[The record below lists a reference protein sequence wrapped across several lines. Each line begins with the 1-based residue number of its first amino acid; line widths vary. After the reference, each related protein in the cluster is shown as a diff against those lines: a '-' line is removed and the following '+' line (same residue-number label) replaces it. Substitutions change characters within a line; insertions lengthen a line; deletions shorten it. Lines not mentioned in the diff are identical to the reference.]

1 MKNYF
6 ILLNVLLFLH
16 CLKDLKNPYSLDQP
30 LGMLY
35 YLFLNLSDF
44 NNQNPSNS
52 SSSTTNIGLTGTLDP
67 SFGTN
72 GSKVI
77 DFNTDYARGLLI
89 DNNKIILVGD
99 NGNDFAIVKL
109 LSNGS
114 LDTSF
119 GSGGKITHDLPIG
132 VSSYNDYGID
142 VVKANDGNYLI
153 SGTNDNS
160 LARNVLVVKINS
172 ITGNLDTTFGIG
184 SSGYNSQQTI
194 SNTERHNSIKLL
206 SNNKII
212 VGETRSTF
220 GDKDFYL
227 LRYKDDGSNLDAD
240 GDAYCGYDYLSQNN
254 VLTKILLDS
263 SEKIIAGGYVTQTT
277 PTNTDIALIKVGNN
291 FNNTVDCLLSTT
303 FGTSGWATYG
313 NSSNNEELIDMII
326 DSSDNI
332 YVLGHRNLTDILILK
347 FNSSGN
353 LVSSFGTSGVLSF
366 AMSSLFSTGMPTS
379 FILHPNGK
387 FYLAGDNGSNN
398 ARIVAINQDGSL
410 DSNFGS
416 NGILD
421 FLPNGCSTSSIAS
434 INKIDIQSNGKLI
447 VMGNCKGS
455 ESGNPDFFVS
465 RVY

>member
-6 ILLNVLLFLH
+6 IILNILLFLY

-35 YLFLNLSDF
+35 YLFLN
-44 NNQNPSNS
+44 S

-72 GSKVI
+72 GSTVI

-132 VSSYNDYGID
+132 VPSSSYNDYAID

-153 SGTNDNS
+153 SGTNDNII
-160 LARNVLVVKINS
+160 ARNVLVVKINS
-172 ITGNLDTTFGIG
+172 STGNLDTTFGG
-184 SSGYNSQQTI
+184 SGYNSQQTI
-194 SNTERHNSIKLL
+194 ANTERHNSIKVL
-206 SNNKII
+206 SDNKII

-227 LRYKDDGSNLDAD
+227 LRYKSNGSGLDAS
-240 GDAYCGYDYLSQNN
+240 GNAYCGYDFSGSSQDD
-254 VLTKILLDS
+254 VLIKILLDS
-263 SEKIIAGGYVTQTT
+263 SENIIAGGYVTQTT
-277 PTNTDIALIKVGNN
+277 TPSNKDIALIKVGKN
-291 FNNTVDCLLSTT
+291 FDTGDCLLNT

-313 NSSNNEELIDMII
+313 NPSNEEMIDMII

-332 YVLGHRNLTDILILK
+332 YVLGRRDLTDILILK

-353 LVSSFGTSGVLSF
+353 LVSSFGTDGVLSF
-366 AMSSLFSTGMPTS
+366 AMSSLFATGMPTS

-421 FLPNGCSTSSIAS
+421 FLPNGCSSSAS

-447 VMGNCKGS
+447 VMGNCTGS
-455 ESGNPDFFVS
+455 ASGNPDFFVS

>member
-6 ILLNVLLFLH
+6 IILNILLFLY

-30 LGMLY
+30 LGMFY
-35 YLFLNLSDF
+35 FLFLNSSDF

-52 SSSTTNIGLTGTLDP
+52 AGSTTNIGLTGTLDP

-72 GSKVI
+72 GSTVI
-77 DFNTDYARGLLI
+77 NFAPNDKARGLLI

-119 GSGGKITHDLPIG
+119 GSGGKKTHDLPIG
-132 VSSYNDYGID
+132 VPSSSYNDYGID

-153 SGTNDNS
+153 SGTNSNS
-160 LARNVLVVKINS
+160 PRNVLVVKINS
-172 ITGNLDTTFGIG
+172 STGNLLLSFGSSG
-184 SSGYNSQQTI
+184 SGYNSQETI
-194 SNTERHNSIKLL
+194 SNTEIHNSIKVL

-212 VGETRSTF
+212 VGETRSL
-220 GDKDFYL
+220 GNKDFYL
-227 LRYKDDGSNLDAD
+227 LRYSQDGSGLDA
-240 GDAYCGYDYLSQNN
+240 GGNAYCGYDYSSQNN
-254 VLTKILLDS
+254 VLIKILLDS
-263 SEKIIAGGYVTQTT
+263 SENIIAGGFVTQTT

-291 FNNTVDCLLSTT
+291 FNTSNCLLSPT
-303 FGTSGWATYG
+303 FGTSGWAIYG
-313 NSSNNEELIDMII
+313 NSSNDEEMIDMII
-326 DSSDNI
+326 DSSNNI
-332 YVLGHRNLTDILILK
+332 YVLGHRDLTEILILK

-353 LVSSFGTSGVLSF
+353 LVSSFGTGGVLSF
-366 AMSSLFSTGMPTS
+366 AMSSLFATGMPTS

-421 FLPNGCSTSSIAS
+421 FLPNGCSSSAS

-455 ESGNPDFFVS
+455 ASGNPDFFVS

>member
-6 ILLNVLLFLH
+6 IILNILLFLY

-35 YLFLNLSDF
+35 YLFLNSSDF

-52 SSSTTNIGLTGTLDP
+52 AGSASNIGLTGTLDP

-72 GSKVI
+72 GSTVI

-109 LSNGS
+109 LPNGS
-114 LDTSF
+114 FDTSF
-119 GSGGKITHDLPIG
+119 GSGGKKTHDLPIG
-132 VSSYNDYGID
+132 VPSSSYNDYAID

-172 ITGNLDTTFGIG
+172 STGNLDTTFG

-194 SNTERHNSIKLL
+194 SNNERQNSIKVL

-212 VGETRSTF
+212 VGETRSL

-227 LRYKDDGSNLDAD
+227 LRYSQDGSNLDA
-240 GDAYCGYDYLSQNN
+240 GGNAFCGYDFSGSSQDDI
-254 VLTKILLDS
+254 LTKILLDS
-263 SEKIIAGGYVTQTT
+263 SENIIAGGYVTQTT
-277 PTNTDIALIKVGNN
+277 PTNTDIALIKVGKN
-291 FNNTVDCLLSTT
+291 FDTGDCLLNT

-313 NSSNNEELIDMII
+313 NSSNEEMIDMII

-332 YVLGHRNLTDILILK
+332 YVLGHRDLTDILILK

-353 LVSSFGTSGVLSF
+353 LVSSFGTGGVLSF

-379 FILHPNGK
+379 FILHSNGK

-421 FLPNGCSTSSIAS
+421 FLPNGCSSSAS

-447 VMGNCKGS
+447 VMGNCTGLT
-455 ESGNPDFFVS
+455 SGNSDFFVS

>member
-6 ILLNVLLFLH
+6 IILNILLFLY

-35 YLFLNLSDF
+35 YLLLNSSDF

-52 SSSTTNIGLTGTLDP
+52 AGSTTNIGLTGTLDP

-72 GSKVI
+72 GSTVI
-77 DFNTDYARGLLI
+77 DFTPNDKARGLLI

-114 LDTSF
+114 FDTSF

-132 VSSYNDYGID
+132 VSSYNDYAID

-153 SGTNDNS
+153 SGTNNKS
-160 LARNVLVVKINS
+160 PTRNVLVVKIDS
-172 ITGNLDTTFGIG
+172 TTGNLVSSFGSSG
-184 SSGYNSQQTI
+184 SGYNSQETI
-194 SNTERHNSIKLL
+194 SNTEIHNSIKVL

-227 LRYKDDGSNLDAD
+227 LRYKEDGSGLD
-240 GDAYCGYDYLSQNN
+240 GGNAYCGYDYLSQNN
-254 VLTKILLDS
+254 VLTKILIDS
-263 SEKIIAGGYVTQTT
+263 SENIIAGGYVTQTT
-277 PTNTDIALIKVGNN
+277 PTSNTDIALIKVGNN
-291 FNNTVDCLLSTT
+291 FNTSNCLTT
-303 FGTSGWATYG
+303 SVIFNWVTYG
-313 NSSNNEELIDMII
+313 NSSNEELIDMII

-332 YVLGHRNLTDILILK
+332 YVLGRRDSTDILILK

-353 LVSSFGTSGVLSF
+353 LVSSFGTGGVLSF
-366 AMSSLFSTGMPTS
+366 AMSALFATGKPTS

-455 ESGNPDFFVS
+455 ASGNPDFFVS